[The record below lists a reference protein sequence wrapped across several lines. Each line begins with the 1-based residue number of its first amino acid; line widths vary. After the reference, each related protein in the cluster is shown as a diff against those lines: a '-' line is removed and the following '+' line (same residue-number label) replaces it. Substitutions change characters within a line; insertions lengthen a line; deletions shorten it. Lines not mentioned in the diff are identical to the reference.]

1 MFDQQLQAC
10 IPSSPVQISNLLQP
24 ALLASAA
31 LTFFAAC
38 SGSDEAPIGT
48 TPANGTGNS
57 PSACDD
63 RPANLLANP
72 SFENGAEPW
81 ITLAPESG
89 FEVSPEQANCGAASA
104 VLRMRD
110 PATAEG
116 SKVYYLVQ
124 EINPE
129 DFPEVVRGSYRVEN
143 WNHGTVR
150 QYLQFVIIAIGP
162 KNFEGL
168 SQQHP
173 NYQIRYPLAGIQSPP
188 FPIGNAFFE
197 FLGRDEPVQGQ
208 WVPFE
213 ANIRAD
219 FERLWKRVPADYEK
233 LRLLFEVRWDAK
245 TPGDGAP
252 NGDIYYDDL
261 YAGPAN

>member
-1 MFDQQLQAC
+1 MSARLRLTVLTA
-10 IPSSPVQISNLLQP
+10 
-24 ALLASAA
+24 AA
-31 LTFFAAC
+31 LALFAAC
-38 SGSDEAPIGT
+38 SGGSDENPKP
-48 TPANGTGNS
+48 PATSGAGAS
-57 PSACDD
+57 LSACDG
-63 RPANLLANP
+63 RPGNLLANP
-72 SFENGAEPW
+72 GFEAGTEPW
-81 ITLAPESG
+81 ITLADESG
-89 FEVSPEQANCGAASA
+89 FEVTPEQASCGAASA
-104 VLRMRD
+104 VLRMHD

-124 EINPE
+124 EINP
-129 DFPEVVRGSYRVEN
+129 DQFPDTVRGLYRVEN

-213 ANIRAD
+213 ANIKAD
-219 FERLWKRVPADYEK
+219 FERLWKRVPDDYEK
-233 LRLLFEVRWDAK
+233 LRFLFEVRWDAK
-245 TPGDGAP
+245 TAGDGAP
-252 NGDIYYDDL
+252 SGDVYYDDL